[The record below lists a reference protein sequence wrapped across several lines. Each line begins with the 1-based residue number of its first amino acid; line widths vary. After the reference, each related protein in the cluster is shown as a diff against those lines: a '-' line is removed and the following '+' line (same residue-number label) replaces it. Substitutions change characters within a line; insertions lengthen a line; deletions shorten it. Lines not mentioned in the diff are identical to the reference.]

1 MRQLRGDPRLPLELR
16 AVKSD
21 VKYIRCQV
29 CQEVAKVLSRE
40 ASTLRDAKG
49 AKLKES
55 DVLEKVEKV
64 CDPEAVEGEWLIT
77 HDLQEKG
84 SELKMVLMKD
94 QYGACGSECKTMQ
107 RACEKIVADRD
118 TDVAGAC
125 VGARARAHRP
135 RPSLRGMHPHPYIGR
150 STCT

>member
-1 MRQLRGDPRLPLELR
+1 MNPRSIRSLFTFLLISVILLVGLPTGADAAKKKKKKDPLELR

-84 SELKMVLMKD
+84 S
-94 QYGACGSECKTMQ
+94 S
-107 RACEKIVADRD
+107 
-118 TDVAGAC
+118 
-125 VGARARAHRP
+125 
-135 RPSLRGMHPHPYIGR
+135 
-150 STCT
+150 